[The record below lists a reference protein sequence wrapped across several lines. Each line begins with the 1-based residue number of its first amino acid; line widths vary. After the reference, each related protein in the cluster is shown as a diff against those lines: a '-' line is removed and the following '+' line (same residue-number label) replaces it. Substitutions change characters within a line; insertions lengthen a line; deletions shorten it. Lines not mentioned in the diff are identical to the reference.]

1 MYFVLQ
7 GNTATITDGMT
18 NVETDLCT
26 LLPEKTWVSE
36 GSIVSI
42 KFTPFVMGQGY
53 SFTYHSLPLNN
64 SISGNYFFAFHPR
77 CKKVQTTNVQ
87 ISFCLRVVCNVHYTR
102 IVITFKTLGS
112 QKKLIIA
119 YI

>member
-7 GNTATITDGMT
+7 GKTATITDGMT

-77 CKKVQTTNVQ
+77 CK
-87 ISFCLRVVCNVHYTR
+87 
-102 IVITFKTLGS
+102 
-112 QKKLIIA
+112 
-119 YI
+119 

>member
-7 GNTATITDGMT
+7 GKTATITDGMT

-26 LLPEKTWVSE
+26 LLPEEIWMSE

-53 SFTYHSLPLNN
+53 SFTYHSRPLNN

-77 CKKVQTTNVQ
+77 CKNVQ
-87 ISFCLRVVCNVHYTR
+87 
-102 IVITFKTLGS
+102 
-112 QKKLIIA
+112 
-119 YI
+119 